1 MFGLYSGRQRCHQ
14 TLVTRAASVLEVRDR
29 GATLRLG
36 GGGGH
41 LVFIILEV
49 LGGGGTCPPAPL
61 TPRSLEVAIS

>member
-36 GGGGH
+36 GGGH

-61 TPRSLEVAIS
+61 TPRSLEVANS